1 MPLTIPT
8 LAYWRSNM
16 KVRKIKQRQ
25 LTLFKRHAFKRFLA
39 KIDAGGYTAYDWR
52 DDSFWEEA
60 K

>member
-8 LAYWRSNM
+8 LAYEESNM
-16 KVRKIKQRQ
+16 KLRQIKQRQ